1 VRASNTQPV
10 VVLRFEAQ
18 TLDRLG
24 EIRDLIES
32 TIERIKEDI

>member
-1 VRASNTQPV
+1 
-10 VVLRFEAQ
+10 LRFEAQ

-32 TIERIKEDI
+32 TIERIKRDF